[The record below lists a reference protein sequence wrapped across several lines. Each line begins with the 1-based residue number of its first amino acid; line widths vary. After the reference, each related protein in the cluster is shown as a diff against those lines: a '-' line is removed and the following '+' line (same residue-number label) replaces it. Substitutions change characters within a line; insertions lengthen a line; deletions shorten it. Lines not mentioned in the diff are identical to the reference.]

1 MDAAAAATL
10 DLPASSARSRSGL
23 WTAVFLVVSL
33 GVHGLALLFLAS
45 RPLRSVELERP
56 MELVMVEVE
65 PPKPP
70 PPPPPEPEQP
80 KAKPPPIKVARAE
93 VPKPPPP
100 PDEPPPPPPP
110 NDAPPPEQPAKPVL
124 VVGISMSS
132 TTTAGNF
139 AAAVGNTL
147 YGKTE
152 KKAADPT
159 EVKAYSAPK
168 YMPIHQVD
176 SEPEVAQDFKAP
188 YPPEARHAEIE
199 GTVVLSVTVDTEG
212 KVVAAKI
219 LSGPGYGLNEAALEA
234 IKRFKFKPARKN
246 GEAVSTEL
254 KYSYTFVLD

>member
-1 MDAAAAATL
+1 MGAGVL
-10 DLPASSARSRSGL
+10 DLPATSTAQSKSAL
-23 WTAVFLVVSL
+23 WTAVFLAVSL
-33 GVHGLALLFLAS
+33 GLHGLALLYLAS
-45 RPLRSVELERP
+45 RPFHSVLLERP
-56 MELVMVEVE
+56 VELVMVEVE

-70 PPPPPEPEQP
+70 PPPPPEPEKV
-80 KAKPPPIKVARAE
+80 KARPPPIKVARAE

-100 PDEPPPPPPP
+100 TNEPPPPPPP
-110 NDAPPPEQPAKPVL
+110 NDAPPPEQPQKPVL
-124 VVGISMSS
+124 IVGISMSS

-152 KKAADPT
+152 KKAADPN

-176 SEPEVAQDFKAP
+176 TEPSVASEVKVP
-188 YPPEARHAEIE
+188 YPEEARRAGVE
-199 GTVVLSVTVDTEG
+199 GTVVLSITVDTEG
-212 KVVAAKI
+212 TVVATRI
-219 LSGPGYGLNEAALEA
+219 ISGPGYGLNEAARDA
-234 IKRFKFKPARKN
+234 IKKFKFKPAVKN

>member
-1 MDAAAAATL
+1 MDAAAAL
-10 DLPASSARSRSGL
+10 ELPASARSRSGV
-23 WTAVFLVVSL
+23 WTAVFLAVSL
-33 GVHGLALLFLAS
+33 GLHGLALLFLAS
-45 RPLRSVELERP
+45 RPPLSAQLDKP

-70 PPPPPEPEQP
+70 PPPEPPKPDPP

-93 VPKPPPP
+93 VPRPPPP
-100 PDEPPPPPPP
+100 PSNEPPPPPPP

-132 TTTAGNF
+132 TTTAGSF

-152 KKAADPT
+152 KKAADPNQ
-159 EVKAYSAPK
+159 VKAYSAPK

-176 SEPEVAQDFKAP
+176 SEPQVASEVKVP
-188 YPPEARHAEIE
+188 YPEEARRAGVE
-199 GTVVLSVTVDTEG
+199 GTVVLSITIDNEGTVVD
-212 KVVAAKI
+212 AKI
-219 LSGPGYGLNEAALEA
+219 ISGPGYGLNEAARDA
-234 IKRFKFKPARKN
+234 IKKFKFKPAVKN